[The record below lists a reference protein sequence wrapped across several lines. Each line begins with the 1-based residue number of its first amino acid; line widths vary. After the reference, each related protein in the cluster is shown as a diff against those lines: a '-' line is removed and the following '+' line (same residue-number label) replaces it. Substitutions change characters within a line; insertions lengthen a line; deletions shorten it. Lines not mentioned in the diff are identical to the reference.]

1 MTPYEKVAKEKMQKA
16 VSKIDE
22 DLKHI
27 RTGRPSPAILDS
39 VTIEYYGSPAPIA
52 QTSTISVENRMLVI
66 RPWEK
71 QLLKQIEKA
80 VLASDL
86 GLTPI
91 NDGNAVRLNFPP
103 PTGDQKKKLAKVAK
117 DLVEQ
122 GKIAIR
128 NVRRDVIKDIKEDQ
142 KNGDLPEDEA
152 KHLEAEIQKI
162 TDEQINAM
170 DDLFIDKEKEIMEV

>member
-71 QLLKQIEKA
+71 QLLKSIEKA

-103 PTGDQKKKLAKVAK
+103 PTGDQKKKLAKMAK
-117 DLVEQ
+117 DMVEQ

-142 KNGDLPEDEA
+142 KNGDLPEDDA
-152 KHLEAEIQKI
+152 KHLEGEIQKI
-162 TDEQINAM
+162 TDEQIKAM
-170 DDLFIDKEKEIMEV
+170 DDLFVEKEQEIMEV